1 MKKKLQSNADRWS
14 RNFSIIVLVLL
25 VAMAIFAPII
35 APYSPIQQNLA
46 HKLLPPL
53 SEGHILGTDNLGID
67 ILSRLIYGSRVS
79 LFVGLT
85 GTFFGMVV
93 GLVLGLISGYYGG
106 WLDTVIMRLGDV
118 QLAFPFVLLAL
129 AIMGVLGPGINNIII
144 CAIITGWI
152 KYVRVIRSDVLKAK
166 DSEYIMA
173 AKALGLSD
181 IRILKQIFV
190 NCFSSALV
198 VATLET
204 GRIILMESSLTFLG
218 LGVPTETPTWGS
230 MLADGRTYMRS
241 SPWLAMVPGLA
252 ITLTVLAVN
261 LFGDWLRNRLDPK
274 SV

>member
-252 ITLTVLAVN
+252 ITLT
-261 LFGDWLRNRLDPK
+261 
-274 SV
+274 

>member
-53 SEGHILGTDNLGID
+53 SEGHILGTDNLGIG

>member
-25 VAMAIFAPII
+25 VAMEIFAPII